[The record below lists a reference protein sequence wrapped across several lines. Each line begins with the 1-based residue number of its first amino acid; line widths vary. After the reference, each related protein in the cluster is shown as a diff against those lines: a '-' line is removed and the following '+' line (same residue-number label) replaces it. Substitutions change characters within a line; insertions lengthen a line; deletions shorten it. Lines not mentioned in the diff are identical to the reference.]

1 MISIISAIGKN
12 NEIGKK
18 NELLWNLPADMKHFR
33 EVTSEHTVIMGQKTF
48 ESIGRPL
55 PNRRNIVITLDKNYL
70 RHGVD
75 IVYSVEELDTLLK
88 KENDESIRQAQ
99 GEEIF
104 VIGGGQIYKLFIEKA
119 DKLYITHVDAEFP
132 DADTFFPEIDKNKW
146 EKIKSEKHLK
156 DDLCSCRLSMVPSFT
171 IIKSARAIGPA

>member
-156 DDLCSCRLSMVPSFT
+156 DDLNKLFRLSVRVDFLWCPHLQS
-171 IIKSARAIGPA
+171 

>member
-1 MISIISAIGKN
+1 MSRSNLDTNIMISIISAIGKN

-18 NELLWNLPADMKHFR
+18 NGLLWNLPADMKHFR
-33 EVTSEHTVIMGQKTF
+33 EVTSGHTVIMGQKTF

-70 RHGVD
+70 HHGVD
-75 IVYSVEELDTLLK
+75 IVYSPKELDALSDK
-88 KENDESIRQAQ
+88 KTENFI
-99 GEEIF
+99 
-104 VIGGGQIYKLFIEKA
+104 IGGGQIYKLFIDKT

-156 DDLCSCRLSMVPSFT
+156 DDLNKYDLEFT
-171 IIKSARAIGPA
+171 EYIKKFS

>member
-18 NELLWNLPADMKHFR
+18 NGLLWSLPADMKHFR
-33 EVTSEHTVIMGQKTF
+33 EITSGHTVIMGQKTF

-55 PNRRNIVITLDKNYL
+55 PNRRNIILTLDKSYL

-75 IVYSVEELDTLLK
+75 VVYSPEELEDLLRT
-88 KENDESIRQAQ
+88 SPQPSPSQ
-99 GEEIF
+99 GEGEEVF
-104 VIGGGQIYKLFIEKA
+104 VIGGGMIYKLFIEKA

-132 DADTFFPEIDKNKW
+132 DADTYFPVIDENIW
-146 EKIKSEKHLK
+146 QKIKSEKHPK
-156 DDLCSCRLSMVPSFT
+156 DDLNKYDIEFAEY
-171 IIKSARAIGPA
+171 IKKVS

>member
-156 DDLCSCRLSMVPSFT
+156 DDLNKYDLEFT
-171 IIKSARAIGPA
+171 EYIKKFS